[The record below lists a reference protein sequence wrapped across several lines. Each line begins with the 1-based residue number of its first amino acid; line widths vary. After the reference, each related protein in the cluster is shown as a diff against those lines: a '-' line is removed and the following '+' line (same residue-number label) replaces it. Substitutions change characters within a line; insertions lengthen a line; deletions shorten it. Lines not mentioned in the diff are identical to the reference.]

1 MLKAQTLKLRNS
13 KQSKQQLHDNE
24 TLITDKIVNSVFQ
37 NGEGIP
43 KKKKNKFLHSS
54 SKNPV
59 NHHLE
64 FFRAFPSYK
73 NLKLKKFM
81 DSEQKVKMA
90 EKAFDN
96 CISKVI
102 VSKKEIKR
110 QQKKRLTA
118 S

>member
-1 MLKAQTLKLRNS
+1 MA
-13 KQSKQQLHDNE
+13 
-24 TLITDKIVNSVFQ
+24 TDKILNSVKL
-37 NGEGIP
+37 NSEGIP

-59 NHHLE
+59 NHHLD
-64 FFRAFPSYK
+64 FFQAYPSYK

-90 EKAFDN
+90 EIAFDN

-102 VSKKEIKR
+102 ISKNEIKR